1 MPSVGC
7 KHSALFSALFSALL
21 SALLSSSERFVLRA
35 ARRGY
40 VRRVHAAL
48 HVQVFGSQTQNQE
61 ENTSGS
67 AQPSLFPPHS
77 GWLPLAT
84 RAHRHVHAQTHIHS
98 IWDHTASI
106 IPSVNL
112 CEPSLSPLSPG
123 SSVTPAHLISPLSP
137 KWRVGVITRRSDRA
151 REARA
156 CSRRRKGPAGSMMSP
171 PPPSSSTYAHKSKQ
185 EGDVFNQKRK
195 ERGLNKSGHLSCNN
209 AEFPGCIC
217 AYICLHASVKRA
229 GK

>member
-1 MPSVGC
+1 MQTLG
-7 KHSALFSALFSALL
+7 
-21 SALLSSSERFVLRA
+21 FVLGFVLGFALGFVLVLGALCSACRSPWLRQEGSRCPARA
-35 ARRGY
+35 GARLPNAESGGEHERLCSAFA
-40 VRRVHAAL
+40 VP
-48 HVQVFGSQTQNQE
+48 
-61 ENTSGS
+61 TS
-67 AQPSLFPPHS
+67 L
-77 GWLPLAT
+77 WLLAP
-84 RAHRHVHAQTHIHS
+84 RHTCTHTHIHS